1 MAHTTT
7 ETKVLSKRHIR
18 TTIDFILDDG
28 DGADVE
34 YNILLLVTKFH
45 QVISDALSVEDA
57 NEQQGRI
64 HQHDI
69 VC

>member
-1 MAHTTT
+1 MAHTVIA
-7 ETKVLSKRHIR
+7 TKVLTKRHIR

-28 DGADVE
+28 DGEDVE
-34 YNILLLVTKFH
+34 YNLLLLTTKFH
-45 QVISDALSVEDA
+45 QVISDALNAEDTG
-57 NEQQGRI
+57 EQQGRI

>member
-1 MAHTTT
+1 MAHTSITR
-7 ETKVLSKRHIR
+7 EVLSRRHARI
-18 TTIDFILDDG
+18 TIDFMLDDG
-28 DGADVE
+28 DGVDLE
-34 YNILLLVTKFH
+34 SNLLLLTASFH
-45 QVISDALSVEDA
+45 QVISDALRIEDE

>member
-1 MAHTTT
+1 MAHTVIA
-7 ETKVLSKRHIR
+7 TKVLTKRHIR

-28 DGADVE
+28 DEDDAE
-34 YNILLLVTKFH
+34 YNLLLLTTSFH
-45 QVISDALSVEDA
+45 QVISNALNAEDTG
-57 NEQQGRI
+57 EQQGRI